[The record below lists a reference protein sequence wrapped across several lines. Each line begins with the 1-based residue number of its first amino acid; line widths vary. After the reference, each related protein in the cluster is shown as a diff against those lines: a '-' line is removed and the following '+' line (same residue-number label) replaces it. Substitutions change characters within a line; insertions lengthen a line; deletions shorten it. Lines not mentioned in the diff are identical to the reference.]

1 MKKRERAT
9 GGGERKKSARRQ
21 PAAGQRAAATQKVW
35 VRARFDAAQ
44 TTKDNAKHWGAAEFL
59 SADAEADANV
69 RKILRTRARYEVQ
82 NNSYARGIVKTLAED
97 TIGTGPRLQML
108 LEDEGTNRRIEHDF
122 GVWAKKVHLPSKLRT
137 IRMARCQD
145 GEAFILLARNP
156 ALKSNVTLD
165 MQLIEADRV
174 TDDELTSD
182 PNCVDGITFDPFG
195 NPVSYKVLKRH
206 PGGTDSFN
214 TESVTVKAENMIHVF
229 RQDRP
234 EQHRGI
240 PEITAA
246 LPLFAHLRRFTLAVV
261 SAAEAAADFAG
272 ILYTD
277 APANGEADS
286 VEAMDTIQL
295 ERNMLLTM
303 PGGWKMSQVDPK
315 QPVTTYGEFK
325 HEILNEIARCLSM
338 PYNIAAGNSTI
349 QLERNMLLTMPGGW
363 KMSQVDPK
371 QPVTTYGEFKH
382 EILNEIARCLSM
394 PYNIAAGNSSG
405 YNYAS
410 GRLDHQTYYKSLK
423 VDRAFMEAEILDPVF
438 GKWMR
443 EWALATGTDIDVCG
457 CRHVWFW
464 DGQEHVDPAKEASA
478 QEKRLASK
486 TTTLAAE
493 YARQGKD
500 WETELRQIA
509 KERKLMKELG
519 IADDEAGKNDS
530 KSNEGDEDGNEE

>member
-1 MKKRERAT
+1 MRLWPSRKK
-9 GGGERKKSARRQ
+9 GGGERRSLGGRL
-21 PAAGQRAAATQKVW
+21 VSW
-35 VRARFDAAQ
+35 MRARFDAAQ

-59 SADAEADANV
+59 SADAEADSNV

-108 LEDEGTNRRIEHDF
+108 LEDEGANRRIEHDF
-122 GVWAKKVHLPSKLRT
+122 GVWAKKIHLPSKLRT

-214 TESVTVKAENMIHVF
+214 TESATVKAENMIHVF

-325 HEILNEIARCLSM
+325 HEVLNEIARCLSM
-338 PYNIAAGNSTI
+338 PYNIPTTSQRGIRRGTTTRAAGSTT
-349 QLERNMLLTMPGGW
+349 RP
-363 KMSQVDPK
+363 
-371 QPVTTYGEFKH
+371 TT
-382 EILNEIARCLSM
+382 RRSRSTSRSWRPLSSTA
-394 PYNIAAGNSSG
+394 YSKCGC
-405 YNYAS
+405 AS
-410 GRLDHQTYYKSLK
+410 GRSL
-423 VDRAFMEAEILDPVF
+423 RRPTSTS
-438 GKWMR
+438 
-443 EWALATGTDIDVCG
+443 ATAATCGSGTG
-457 CRHVWFW
+457 R
-464 DGQEHVDPAKEASA
+464 S
-478 QEKRLASK
+478 
-486 TTTLAAE
+486 T
-493 YARQGKD
+493 
-500 WETELRQIA
+500 
-509 KERKLMKELG
+509 
-519 IADDEAGKNDS
+519 
-530 KSNEGDEDGNEE
+530 

>member
-1 MKKRERAT
+1 MRLWPSKKKDERP
-9 GGGERKKSARRQ
+9 RPSLLARFL
-21 PAAGQRAAATQKVW
+21 
-35 VRARFDAAQ
+35 RARFDSAQ
-44 TTKDNAKHWGAAEFL
+44 TTKDNAKHWSAAEFL
-59 SADAEADANV
+59 SADAEASPSV

-82 NNSYARGIVKTLAED
+82 NNSYARGIVKTLADD
-97 TIGTGPRLQML
+97 TVGTGPRLQML
-108 LEDEGTNRRIEHDF
+108 LGDEETNRKIEHDF
-122 GVWAKKVHLPSKLRT
+122 QVWARKTKLAAKLRT

-145 GEAFILLARNP
+145 GEAFVLLARNP
-156 ALKSNVTLD
+156 MLRTNVTLD

-174 TDDELTSD
+174 TDDELTAD
-182 PNCVDGITFDPFG
+182 PNCVDGVTFDQFG
-195 NPVSYKVLKRH
+195 NPKSYKVLKQH
-206 PGGTDSFN
+206 PGGTDSFD
-214 TESVTVKAENMIHVF
+214 TEFVTVKAENMVHVF

-277 APANGEADS
+277 SPANGEADS

-338 PYNIAAGNSTI
+338 PYNIAAGNS
-349 QLERNMLLTMPGGW
+349 
-363 KMSQVDPK
+363 
-371 QPVTTYGEFKH
+371 
-382 EILNEIARCLSM
+382 
-394 PYNIAAGNSSG
+394 SG

-410 GRLDHQTYYKSLK
+410 GRLDHPTYYKSLK
-423 VDRAFMEAEILDPVF
+423 VDRSFMETELLDRVF
-438 GKWMR
+438 EAWMR
-443 EWALATGTDIDVCG
+443 EWALATATEIDICD

-464 DGQEHVDPAKEASA
+464 DGQEHVDPAKEANA

-500 WETELRQIA
+500 WESELRQIA
-509 KERKLMKELG
+509 KERALMKDLG
-519 IADDEAGKNDS
+519 IDDAAGRKDS
-530 KSNEGDEDGNEE
+530 EKEEGEEEDGSE

>member
-1 MKKRERAT
+1 MRLWPSRKK
-9 GGGERKKSARRQ
+9 GGGERRNLGGRLVS
-21 PAAGQRAAATQKVW
+21 W
-35 VRARFDAAQ
+35 MRARFDAAQ

-122 GVWAKKVHLPSKLRT
+122 GVWAKKTHLPAKLRT

-315 QPVTTYGEFK
+315 QPVTTYAEFK
-325 HEILNEIARCLSM
+325 HEVLNEIARCLS
-338 PYNIAAGNSTI
+338 
-349 QLERNMLLTMPGGW
+349 
-363 KMSQVDPK
+363 V
-371 QPVTTYGEFKH
+371 
-382 EILNEIARCLSM
+382 

-410 GRLDHQTYYKSLK
+410 GRLDHQTYYKAIK
-423 VDRAFMEAEILDPVF
+423 VDQSFMEAVVLDRVLEM
-438 GKWMR
+438 WMR
-443 EWALATGTDIDVCG
+443 EWALATAADVDLCD

-464 DGQEHVDPAKEASA
+464 DGQEHVDPAKEAAA
-478 QEKRLASK
+478 QQKRLESH
-486 TTTLAAE
+486 TTNLAIE
-493 YARQGKD
+493 YAKQGRD
-500 WETELRQIA
+500 WEVELRQIA
-509 KERKLMKELG
+509 KEKALKEQLG
-519 IADDEAGKNDS
+519 IGDEKKDS
-530 KSNEGDEDGNEE
+530 QDENEGGEDGKDE

>member
-1 MKKRERAT
+1 MRLWKKRDEGR
-9 GGGERKKSARRQ
+9 GSSDGKKRPSILARLL
-21 PAAGQRAAATQKVW
+21 
-35 VRARFDAAQ
+35 RARFDSAQ
-44 TTKDNAKHWGAAEFL
+44 TTKDNAKHWSAAEFL
-59 SADAEADANV
+59 SADAEEDSNV

-82 NNSYARGIVKTLAED
+82 NNSYARGIVKTLADD
-97 TIGTGPRLQML
+97 TVGTGPRLQML
-108 LEDEGTNRRIEHDF
+108 LEDEETNRKIEHDF
-122 GVWAKKVHLPSKLRT
+122 QLWAKKTKLAAKLRT

-145 GEAFILLARNP
+145 GEAFVLLARNP
-156 ALKSNVTLD
+156 MLKTNVTLD
-165 MQLIEADRV
+165 TQLIEADRV
-174 TDDELTSD
+174 TDDELTVD
-182 PNCVDGITFDPFG
+182 PNCVDGVTFDQFG
-195 NPVSYKVLKRH
+195 NPKSYKVLKKH
-206 PGGTDSFN
+206 PGGTDSFDM
-214 TESVTVKAENMIHVF
+214 EFFTVKAENMIHVF

-338 PYNIAAGNSTI
+338 PYNIAAGNS
-349 QLERNMLLTMPGGW
+349 
-363 KMSQVDPK
+363 
-371 QPVTTYGEFKH
+371 
-382 EILNEIARCLSM
+382 
-394 PYNIAAGNSSG
+394 SG

-410 GRLDHQTYYKSLK
+410 GRLDHQTYYKALK
-423 VDRAFMEAEILDPVF
+423 VDQSFMESEVLDRILEP
-438 GKWMR
+438 WLR
-443 EWALATGTDIDVCG
+443 EWNLATASGIDLCD

-464 DGQEHVDPAKEASA
+464 DGQEHVDPSKEATA
-478 QEKRLASK
+478 QQKRLESC
-486 TTTLAAE
+486 TTNLAIE
-493 YARQGKD
+493 YAKQGRD
-500 WETELRQIA
+500 WEVELRQIA
-509 KERKLMKELG
+509 KEQALKKELG
-519 IADDEAGKNDS
+519 IETPETDD
-530 KSNEGDEDGNEE
+530 KSQKEKEEDGSEE

>member
-1 MKKRERAT
+1 MRFWNSKKK
-9 GGGERKKSARRQ
+9 ERKSLNGRFFS
-21 PAAGQRAAATQKVW
+21 W
-35 VRARFDAAQ
+35 MRARFDAAQ

-59 SADAEADANV
+59 SADAEADSSV
-69 RKILRTRARYEVQ
+69 RKILRTRARYEVA

-108 LEDEGTNRRIEHDF
+108 LGDEETNRRIEHDF
-122 GVWAKKVHLPSKLRT
+122 AIWAKKVKLPSKLRT

-145 GEAFILLARNP
+145 GEAFAILARNP
-156 ALKSNVTLD
+156 VLKTNVTLD
-165 MQLIEADRV
+165 MQLVEADRV
-174 TDDELTSD
+174 TDDELVSD
-182 PNCVDGITFDPFG
+182 DSSVDGITFDQFG
-195 NPVSYKVLKRH
+195 NPVSYKVLKKH
-206 PGGTDSFN
+206 PGGTDSFDME
-214 TESVTVKAENMIHVF
+214 TITVKAENMIHVF

-277 APANGEADS
+277 APANGEADA

-325 HEILNEIARCLSM
+325 REILNEIARCLSM
-338 PYNIAAGNSTI
+338 P
-349 QLERNMLLTMPGGW
+349 
-363 KMSQVDPK
+363 
-371 QPVTTYGEFKH
+371 F
-382 EILNEIARCLSM
+382 
-394 PYNIAAGNSSG
+394 NIAAGNSSG

-410 GRLDHQTYYKSLK
+410 GRLDHQTYYKAIK
-423 VDRAFMEAEILDPVF
+423 VDQSFMEAEVLDRILDHWL
-438 GKWMR
+438 K
-443 EWALATGTDIDVCG
+443 EWALATASNIDLCD

-464 DGQEHVDPAKEASA
+464 DGQEHVDPSKEATA
-478 QEKRLASK
+478 QQKRLESR
-486 TTTLAAE
+486 TTNLAIE
-493 YARQGKD
+493 YAKQGRD
-500 WETELRQIA
+500 WEVELRQIA
-509 KERKLMKELG
+509 KERKLMEELG
-519 IADDEAGKNDS
+519 INDTGNNENS
-530 KSNEGDEDGNEE
+530 NNQNEGEEDGGEE

>member
-1 MKKRERAT
+1 MSRAKRERGT
-9 GGGERKKSARRQ
+9 GSGERKKAARRQ

-44 TTKDNAKHWGAAEFL
+44 TTKDNAKHWSAAEFL
-59 SADAEADANV
+59 SADAEADPNV

-108 LEDEGTNRRIEHDF
+108 LEDEETNRKIEHDF
-122 GVWAKKVHLPSKLRT
+122 QVWAKKTHLASKLRT

-145 GEAFILLARNP
+145 GEAFVLLARNP
-156 ALKSNVTLD
+156 MLKTNVTLD

-174 TDDELTSD
+174 TDDELTVD
-182 PNCVDGITFDPFG
+182 PNCIDGVAFDQFG
-195 NPVSYKVLKRH
+195 NPKSYKVLKKH
-206 PGGTDSFN
+206 PGGTDSFDA
-214 TESVTVKAENMIHVF
+214 EFVTIKAENMIHVF

-261 SAAEAAADFAG
+261 SAAEAAADFSG

-325 HEILNEIARCLSM
+325 REILNEIARCLSM
-338 PYNIAAGNSTI
+338 P
-349 QLERNMLLTMPGGW
+349 
-363 KMSQVDPK
+363 
-371 QPVTTYGEFKH
+371 F
-382 EILNEIARCLSM
+382 
-394 PYNIAAGNSSG
+394 NIAAGNSSVHGSRGAGSNPRTLAQGVEPRHRQRHRALRLPTRVVLGRTGTRRSLQGG
-405 YNYAS
+405 YSPAEAARIAHDEPRNRVRQA
-410 GRLDHQTYYKSLK
+410 GTRLG
-423 VDRAFMEAEILDPVF
+423 DRASADCQGTRAYEGTRNTR
-438 GKWMR
+438 GKIS
-443 EWALATGTDIDVCG
+443 TGE
-457 CRHVWFW
+457 RRRW
-464 DGQEHVDPAKEASA
+464 
-478 QEKRLASK
+478 KRRVN
-486 TTTLAAE
+486 T
-493 YARQGKD
+493 
-500 WETELRQIA
+500 
-509 KERKLMKELG
+509 
-519 IADDEAGKNDS
+519 
-530 KSNEGDEDGNEE
+530 

>member
-1 MKKRERAT
+1 MKLWPSKKKDAPARKSI
-9 GGGERKKSARRQ
+9 GGRFVS
-21 PAAGQRAAATQKVW
+21 W
-35 VRARFDAAQ
+35 MRARFDAAQ

-59 SADAEADANV
+59 SADAEADSNV

-108 LEDEGTNRRIEHDF
+108 LDDEETNRKIEHDF
-122 GVWAKKVHLPSKLRT
+122 QVWAKKTHLPSKLRT

-156 ALKSNVTLD
+156 MLKTNVTLD

-174 TDDELTSD
+174 TDDELTVD
-182 PNCVDGITFDPFG
+182 PNCIDGVTFDQFG
-195 NPVSYKVLKRH
+195 NPMSYKVLKKH
-206 PGGTDSFN
+206 PGGRDAFDM
-214 TESVTVKAENMIHVF
+214 EFVTIKAENMIHVF

-338 PYNIAAGNSTI
+338 PYNIAAGNS
-349 QLERNMLLTMPGGW
+349 
-363 KMSQVDPK
+363 
-371 QPVTTYGEFKH
+371 
-382 EILNEIARCLSM
+382 
-394 PYNIAAGNSSG
+394 SG

-423 VDRAFMEAEILDPVF
+423 VDRAFMEAEILDRVF
-438 GKWMR
+438 DAWMR
-443 EWALATGTDIDVCG
+443 EWSLATSTEIDACN
-457 CRHVWFW
+457 CLHTWFW
-464 DGQEHVDPAKEASA
+464 DGHEHVDPSKEATA
-478 QEKRLASK
+478 QEKRLSNR
-486 TTTLAAE
+486 TTTLASE
-493 YARQGKD
+493 YARLGKD

-509 KERKLMKELG
+509 KERRLMKDLG
-519 IADDEAGKNDS
+519 IDDAERKDDPE
-530 KSNEGDEDGNEE
+530 NEGEEDGKDE

>member
-1 MKKRERAT
+1 MKLWPSKKKDAPVRKSL
-9 GGGERKKSARRQ
+9 GGRFVS
-21 PAAGQRAAATQKVW
+21 W
-35 VRARFDAAQ
+35 MRARFDAAQ
-44 TTKDNAKHWGAAEFL
+44 TTKDNAKHWGAADFL
-59 SADAEADANV
+59 SADAEADSNV

-82 NNSYARGIVKTLAED
+82 NNSYARGIVKTLADD
-97 TIGTGPRLQML
+97 TVGTGPRLQML
-108 LEDEGTNRRIEHDF
+108 LEDEDVNKRIEHDF
-122 GVWAKKVHLPSKLRT
+122 QVWAKRTRLPAKLRT

-145 GEAFILLARNP
+145 GEAFIILAQNP
-156 ALKSNVTLD
+156 KLKTNVRLD
-165 MQLIEADRV
+165 LQLIEADRV

-182 PNCVDGITFDPFG
+182 ERRVDGITFDSFG
-195 NPVSYKVLKRH
+195 NPASYRVLKFH
-206 PGGTDSFN
+206 PGGTESFN
-214 TESVTVKAENMIHVF
+214 TEFMTVGAENMIHVF

-338 PYNIAAGNSTI
+338 PYNIAAGNS
-349 QLERNMLLTMPGGW
+349 
-363 KMSQVDPK
+363 
-371 QPVTTYGEFKH
+371 
-382 EILNEIARCLSM
+382 
-394 PYNIAAGNSSG
+394 SG

-423 VDRAFMEAEILDPVF
+423 VDRAFMEAEILDRVF
-438 GKWMR
+438 EAWMR
-443 EWALATGTDIDVCG
+443 EWSLATATQIDACD

-464 DGQEHVDPAKEASA
+464 DGQEHVDPAKEANA
-478 QEKRLASK
+478 QEKRLLNK

-509 KERKLMKELG
+509 KERTLMKELG
-519 IADDEAGKNDS
+519 IDDVPKKNESQDE
-530 KSNEGDEDGNEE
+530 NEGEEDGKDE

>member
-1 MKKRERAT
+1 MLDFLKRKEPRKAIRLSLPAWMK
-9 GGGERKKSARRQ
+9 
-21 PAAGQRAAATQKVW
+21 
-35 VRARFDAAQ
+35 ARFDAAQ
-44 TTKDNAKHWGAAEFL
+44 TTKDNARHWGAAEFL
-59 SADAEADANV
+59 SADAEADPSV
-69 RKILRTRARYEVQ
+69 RKTLRTRARYEVQ
-82 NNSYARGIVKTLAED
+82 NNSYARGIVKTLADD
-97 TIGTGPRLQML
+97 TVGTGPRLQML
-108 LEDEGTNRRIEHDF
+108 LENDDTNNKIEHDF
-122 GVWAKKVHLPSKLRT
+122 AVWAQRIRLAAKLRT

-145 GEAFILLARNP
+145 GEAFAVLAQNP
-156 ALKSNVTLD
+156 RLSTDVKLD
-165 MQLIEADRV
+165 LQLVEADRV
-174 TDDELTSD
+174 TDDEMKTDGSS
-182 PNCVDGITFDPFG
+182 VDGITFDQFG
-195 NPVSYKVLKRH
+195 NPMSYRVLKKH

-214 TESVTVKAENMIHVF
+214 MEAYTVKAENMIHVF

-277 APANGEADS
+277 SPASGEADA

-325 HEILNEIARCLSM
+325 R
-338 PYNIAAGNSTI
+338 
-349 QLERNMLLTMPGGW
+349 
-363 KMSQVDPK
+363 
-371 QPVTTYGEFKH
+371 

-410 GRLDHQTYYKSLK
+410 GRLDHQTYYKALK
-423 VDRAFMEAEILDPVF
+423 VDRSFMEIEILDRVF
-438 GKWMR
+438 DLWLK
-443 EWALATGTDIDVCG
+443 EWSLATHTSIDLCA

-464 DGQEHVDPAKEASA
+464 DGQEHVDPGKEATA
-478 QEKRLASK
+478 QQIRLDAR

-493 YARQGKD
+493 YAKQGKD

-509 KERKLMKELG
+509 RERKLMKELG
-519 IADDEAGKNDS
+519 IEPEETRKDS
-530 KSNEGDEDGNEE
+530 DNENEEKDGNE

>member
-1 MKKRERAT
+1 MRLWPSRKK
-9 GGGERKKSARRQ
+9 GGGDRRNL
-21 PAAGQRAAATQKVW
+21 GGRLVSW
-35 VRARFDAAQ
+35 MRARFDAAQ

-122 GVWAKKVHLPSKLRT
+122 GVWAKKTHLPAKLRT

-214 TESVTVKAENMIHVF
+214 TESAMVKAENMIHVF

-338 PYNIAAGNSTI
+338 PYNIAAGNS
-349 QLERNMLLTMPGGW
+349 
-363 KMSQVDPK
+363 
-371 QPVTTYGEFKH
+371 
-382 EILNEIARCLSM
+382 
-394 PYNIAAGNSSG
+394 SG

-423 VDRAFMEAEILDPVF
+423 VDRAFTEAEVLDRVF
-438 GKWMR
+438 DKWMR
-443 EWALATGTDIDVCG
+443 EWTLAT
-457 CRHVWFW
+457 
-464 DGQEHVDPAKEASA
+464 ASA
-478 QEKRLASK
+478 RLPPRVVLGRTGARRPGEGGDRAGEAPRLEDHDARGGVRPPGQGLGDR
-486 TTTLAAE
+486 TPAD
-493 YARQGKD
+493 RQGAQ
-500 WETELRQIA
+500 THAGTRNRRP
-509 KERKLMKELG
+509 RK
-519 IADDEAGKNDS
+519 GKRIRR
-530 KSNEGDEDGNEE
+530 GF